1 MLRAAFALAAS
12 LALGAALPRLALADD
27 TMCSVRGVASAPGA
41 LGSGVL
47 VSVAPGEAVAIEAS
61 WLPGVPVFGAMSRAP
76 VAAPAAGPDA
86 SEILWCASAD
96 DPRCAPA
103 DSDAGGSPR
112 LGDGTLHW
120 VVLARAPRVAASPST
135 SLRDAATSGGPL
147 GGVARSLERPP
158 R

>member
-27 TMCSVRGVASAPGA
+27 TMCGVRGAASAA

-47 VSVAPGEAVAIEAS
+47 VSAASGDAVAIEAS
-61 WLPGVPVFGAMSRAP
+61 WLPGAPVFGAMSSAP
-76 VAAPAAGPDA
+76 AAAPAATPDA

-96 DPRCAPA
+96 DPRCTPA

-120 VVLARAPRVAASPST
+120 VVPARAPRIAASPSLT
-135 SLRDAATSGGPL
+135 LRRASSWGGPL
-147 GGVARSLERPP
+147 GGVARTLERPP